1 MDEIGR
7 RENKQKMTGLLFKS
21 YLMRV
26 FSWEPNEKK
35 VIFRFYIKMDRG
47 DENDNFSKF
56 RLEGYF
62 FGLKLR
68 FFIEVGRRGKK

>member
-21 YLMRV
+21 YPKRV

-47 DENDNFSKF
+47 DENDNSSKF
-56 RLEGYF
+56 RLERYS

-68 FFIEVGRRGKK
+68 FFIEVARRG